1 MTSLYLFP
9 EWFWRWM
16 WEIELEGQLLSG
28 LPRILSVMGVL
39 EAQSII
45 TLIFS
50 SFIGKFA
57 EAALSG
63 CQAAFQLFFFSFL
76 TILCDSSIGL
86 VLYFVLKIHNYL
98 WNHTFSCRVLSDISY
113 SFKIALKVS

>member
-1 MTSLYLFP
+1 
-9 EWFWRWM
+9 
-16 WEIELEGQLLSG
+16 
-28 LPRILSVMGVL
+28 MGVL

-63 CQAAFQLFFFSFL
+63 CQQRFNFFFKPF
-76 TILCDSSIGL
+76 
-86 VLYFVLKIHNYL
+86 FVIQ
-98 WNHTFSCRVLSDISY
+98 V
-113 SFKIALKVS
+113 